1 LTGKVLKK
9 NVVAKAVS
17 IYNSGGV
24 PLITPKINNNYDTDK
39 NVLEGGFL
47 SAVTAFAKMKNN
59 SSSIKFESDIKGTY
73 IVLRSPNFIGSLLWN
88 KELKVP
94 IDESEE
100 ALKELLEHLENIV
113 PPDCTD
119 DIDHYVQDFCTNM
132 M

>member
-1 LTGKVLKK
+1 
-9 NVVAKAVS
+9 VAKAVS

-24 PLITPKINNNYDTDK
+24 PLVTPKTNNNSEADK
-39 NVLEGGFL
+39 SVLEGGFL
-47 SAVTAFAKMKNN
+47 SAVTAFAKMKNQ

-113 PPDCTD
+113 PRDGTD